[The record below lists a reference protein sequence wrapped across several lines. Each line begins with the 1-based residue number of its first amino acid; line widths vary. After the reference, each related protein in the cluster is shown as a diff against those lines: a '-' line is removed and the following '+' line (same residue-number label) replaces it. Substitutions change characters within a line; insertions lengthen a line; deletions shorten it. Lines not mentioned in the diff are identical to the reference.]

1 MTKHRR
7 EDGHLEDANAA
18 EITPDNQDRNTVDP
32 TAAPLHSQ
40 MVDED
45 LKREA
50 IAKEARAKESAA
62 NLHPGLNGIVRDQAA
77 KEGDPDAIARLKEEE
92 VVSEQTEKEEKAKA
106 DAEAAAEA
114 EAAKKREGNNA

>member
-1 MTKHRR
+1 MHR
-7 EDGHLEDANAA
+7 DKNANDA
-18 EITPDNQDRNTVDP
+18 EITPENQKRNTVDP
-32 TAAPLHSQ
+32 NAAPLHSQ

-62 NLHPGLNGIVRDQAA
+62 NVNPGLNKPVRDQAA

-92 VVSEQTEKEEKAKA
+92 VAEEEKEKEEQVKA
-106 DAEAAAEA
+106 DAEADAKAKAEA
-114 EAAKKREGNNA
+114 EAAEAANA